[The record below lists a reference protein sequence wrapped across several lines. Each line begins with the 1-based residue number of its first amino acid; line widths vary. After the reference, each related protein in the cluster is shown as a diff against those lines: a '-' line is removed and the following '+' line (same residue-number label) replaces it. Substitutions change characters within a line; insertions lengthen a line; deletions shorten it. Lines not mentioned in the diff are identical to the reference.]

1 MNDANFCFMCVSLRG
16 SERIATS
23 HGSRLDKVTH
33 SEPGFAALRAW
44 LLTHRCGEEA
54 LDKLLDSQAAT
65 GVLRRQITGTFD
77 LYGWSPPMREVVCAV
92 ALDGVAGTFQV
103 VQWSAWHAS
112 RDSVEGIEGDDLLFV
127 LDLRRTVGEP
137 TLSLR
142 SRPATPALAVQLL
155 RMLGVLP
162 EGLAPGWSSRFRA
175 GFYLVESDAGVCT
188 GRDIGMGA
196 ELASQPENW
205 VPALSVIAY
214 LFRCYLICQ
223 RAERLLLAVRANG
236 DWDEEYRK
244 LLLVRK
250 KIASTRKSALLN
262 NRAAPGSAL
271 LGCFRRGLAAF
282 RLQEQLDHLVVQA
295 EESVRILEAQ
305 SVYIAAKRI
314 QSIQAIV
321 FVSTVLGLAVALNAI
336 QMPPF
341 YSATTMN
348 ALERPIFWVV
358 ICAVAAGG
366 AGLWLVISSWNRIR
380 RSSRWARGR
389 IGGSQ

>member
-1 MNDANFCFMCVSLRG
+1 MSETNFCFMCISLRG
-16 SERIATS
+16 SERIATTY
-23 HGSRLDKVTH
+23 GSRLDEVTH

-44 LLTHRCGEEA
+44 LLRRRCDGEI
-54 LDKLLDSQAAT
+54 LDQLLDSQAAT
-65 GVLRRQITGTFD
+65 GILRRQIAGMFD
-77 LYGWSPPMREVVCAV
+77 LYGWSPPTREVICAV
-92 ALDGVAGTFQV
+92 ALDGVSGTFQV
-103 VQWSAWHAS
+103 VGWSAWHAS
-112 RDSVEGIEGDDLLFV
+112 RDSVEGIEGDDLVFV
-127 LDLRRTVGEP
+127 LGLRRAAGEL

-155 RMLGVLP
+155 RTLGVLP
-162 EGLAPGWSSRFRA
+162 EGLAPSWSSRFRA
-175 GFYLVESDAGVCT
+175 GFYLVEGDAGTCIEH
-188 GRDIGMGA
+188 DIGDSA
-196 ELASQPENW
+196 ELALQPGSW

-214 LFRCYLICQ
+214 LFRCYLVCQ

-305 SVYIAAKRI
+305 SVYIATKRI

-321 FVSTVLGLAVALNAI
+321 FVSTVLGLAIALNAI

-341 YSATTMN
+341 YSATTVN

-358 ICAVAAGG
+358 ICSVAAGG
-366 AGLWLVISSWNRIR
+366 AGLWLVIGTWGRIR
-380 RSSRWARGR
+380 RSSRWVRGQ
-389 IGGSQ
+389 IGRSK